1 MENVKIKDLIVGS
14 SIDTFLLVGSL
25 KDKFDRNDKPFV
37 ELVLE
42 DGTDKVGGKIWSST
56 SADYPDIKAGNVIKI
71 RAKVGQWEGKLQ
83 LTVQK
88 CRAIILSD
96 DVNADDFVRK
106 APIEAEEMFNFIM
119 GVIENFVNPYLK
131 LLTATILNNNKEKLL
146 YFPGGQSVHH
156 DIKSGLLYHMIKM
169 LQSAIKI
176 AELYEGINKDLLFSG
191 VILHDIGKVEE
202 LGSDTNGRTEDYTK
216 EGKML
221 GHLVQG
227 IKIVAFASKDLEIP
241 EEVSTLI
248 EHMIAS
254 HHGDESMGA
263 LKKPMFL
270 EADILHNLDAIDSR
284 VYMYKEVNDSLDNN
298 TFSDKQYFLGNV
310 QIYKHHI

>member
-1 MENVKIKDLIVGS
+1 MENVKVKDLVLGS
-14 SIDTFLLVGSL
+14 TVDTFLMVGSL
-25 KDKFDRNDKPFV
+25 KDKLDRNNNPFI

-56 SADYPDIKAGNVIKI
+56 SADFPDIKSGNVIKV

-83 LTVQK
+83 LTIQNN
-88 CRAIILSD
+88 RAIIPSD
-96 DVNADDFVRK
+96 NVNVEDFVRK
-106 APIEAEEMFNFIM
+106 APIDAEEMFNFIM
-119 GVIENFVNPYLK
+119 GVVEKFINPYLK
-131 LLTATILNNNKEKLL
+131 LLTVTILNNNKEKLL
-146 YFPGGQSVHH
+146 YFPGGKSVHH
-156 DIKSGLLYHMIKM
+156 DIKSGLLYHMMKM

-202 LGSDTNGRTEDYTK
+202 LGSDINGRTEDYTK

-227 IKIVAFASKDLEIP
+227 IKIVALTSRDLQIP
-241 EEVSTLI
+241 QEVSTLI

-284 VYMYKEVNDSLDNN
+284 VYMYKEVSDSLDSN

-310 QIYKHHI
+310 QVYKHNI